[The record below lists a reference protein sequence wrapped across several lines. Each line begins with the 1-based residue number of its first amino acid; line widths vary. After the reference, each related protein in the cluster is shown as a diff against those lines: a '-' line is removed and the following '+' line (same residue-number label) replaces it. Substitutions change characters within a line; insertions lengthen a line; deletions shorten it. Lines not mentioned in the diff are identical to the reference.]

1 MEVEI
6 NAQAREKHLNSGVAI
21 TVVVLSVFMALC
33 KIKDDNIVQAMQQA
47 KADAVDTWGEYQAK
61 KIKSHLADSALRQ
74 TKLLAA
80 TSGHGYP
87 AVAAEQQRLTTEIAR
102 YRVDGE
108 RIAAKAKALEQQYDA
123 LNFHD
128 DQFDMSDAALSIAI
142 AVAAV
147 AALTDNW
154 ALLLFSWVSGAFG
167 IAFGLAGFLG
177 WRLHPDWL
185 VNLLT

>member
-6 NAQAREKHLNSGVAI
+6 SAEAKEKRLNNGVAI

-33 KIKDDNIVQAMQQA
+33 KIKDDNVVQAMQLA
-47 KADAVDTWGEYQAK
+47 KADAVDTWSEYQAK
-61 KIKSHLADSALRQ
+61 KIKTHLAEDALRQ
-74 TKLLAA
+74 TNLLEKTDRA
-80 TSGHGYP
+80 T
-87 AVAAEQQRLTTEIAR
+87 ADRVQAEQRTLAVEIER
-102 YRVDGE
+102 YRTQSQA
-108 RIAAKAKALEQQYDA
+108 IQSKAKALERQYDT

-154 ALLLFSWVSGAFG
+154 LLLLFSWGSGSFG
-167 IAFGLAGFLG
+167 ILFGLAGFLG
-177 WRLHPDWL
+177 WHLHPDWL
-185 VNLLT
+185 VSLLT